1 MPRQVIY
8 RAQTPLDP
16 QTVLQDDK
24 APILTLNPDYLDC
37 HSDTD
42 PAGDLGKNTAL
53 FLPPSSSH
61 RFYIL
66 ILQTS
71 HLFLSFFIELI
82 PIFPMNNM
90 MYWH

>member
-8 RAQTPLDP
+8 RSETAGDP

-42 PAGDLGKNTAL
+42 PAGDLGKKYWVPPVNVSMANTRL
-53 FLPPSSSH
+53 NQLLEKTL
-61 RFYIL
+61 R
-66 ILQTS
+66 
-71 HLFLSFFIELI
+71 
-82 PIFPMNNM
+82 
-90 MYWH
+90 